1 MPNRFLKE
9 TITCSRSIDSLT
21 WFQEVLYY
29 RLIVVADDFGRYFAD
44 PGIIKGK
51 LFPLKED
58 RLKREDVEK
67 GLKALAEAGMIKT
80 YEWDG
85 NTFLEIVHWS
95 SHQQVRAKKS
105 KFPDSNGS
113 YLRETDNSR
122 NHLITDDNKCNQM
135 ITDDSKGKQKISDD
149 NICFM
154 RRSAPN
160 TNTNTNT
167 NTYIEDEDAVSIQND
182 HNEILDAAEWIGLP
196 ASQQNIKN
204 LIDLYAECGKEAVLY
219 AISQAGKY
227 NKVSIAYIEKVAR
240 DGGKEKQKP
249 EEEEIHWI
257 GEG

>member
-29 RLIVVADDFGRYFAD
+29 RLIVVADDFGRFYAD

-58 RLKREDVEK
+58 RLKRDDVEK
-67 GLKALAEAGMIKT
+67 GLKALEDAGMIKT
-80 YEWDG
+80 YEWGG

-113 YLRETDNSR
+113 YLRATDNSR
-122 NHLITDDNKCNQM
+122 NHLITDDNRCEQM
-135 ITDDSKGKQKISDD
+135 ISDDIKSKQKISDD

-154 RRSAPN
+154 RQSAPN

-182 HNEILDAAEWIGLP
+182 HNEILDAAEEIGLP
-196 ASQQNIKN
+196 VSQQNIKD
-204 LIDLYAECGKEAVLY
+204 LIDLYAECGKEPVLY
-219 AISQAGKY
+219 AIQQAGKY

-240 DGGKEKQKP
+240 DKEKQKP
-249 EEEEIHWI
+249 EEEEIHWL